1 MKIKKTF
8 ISVLIIILVTNF
20 SVYTQTVKLKFIE
33 TTDVHGSI
41 FPYDFKN
48 DKKAQTS
55 LSQVYTYVKQ
65 ERAKKDQQVILL
77 DAGDILQGQ
86 PPVYYYNFE
95 KINEKHLV
103 AKVMNYMK
111 YDVGTVG
118 NHDIEPG
125 HNVYDRINKEFDFP
139 WLAANAV
146 NETTGKTYFP
156 PYKILVKDGVKIAVL
171 GLITPGIP
179 MWLPKNIWSNID
191 FEDMIITAKKW
202 VKIINEKEKPDIL
215 IGLFHS
221 GVDATYG
228 NQSADM
234 QRNENASE
242 LVAKQVP
249 GFDVVFVGH
258 DHQGWNYSVKNTDG
272 KNVLILGGINAART
286 AAVASVTMDLSD
298 KNKKV
303 VTGEIIEIKDFLP
316 DETFLNNF
324 KNSFDEIKKYTTQ
337 DICSFTKTIST
348 KDSFFGD
355 SPFVDLVQNIQLK
368 ITGADV
374 SFASPLS
381 FNAEIKKGPV
391 YVRDMFNLYKYEN
404 LLYTFKMS
412 GKEIKNYLEF
422 SYSKWLNNMKDEND
436 HLLRFKRDEKNNII
450 YYSGHPALY
459 NTYYNFSAAAGIN
472 YTVDVTKPAGE
483 MVLISSF
490 SDGRTFDFNGE
501 YQVAINSYRGNGG
514 GGHLVHG
521 AKIPKEDLTKRI
533 LSSTDKDLRFY
544 IMQWLK
550 KEKTITPEKNNN
562 WKIIPGNW
570 ALKGKEK
577 DYKLLFGN

>member
-1 MKIKKTF
+1 MKIKNTI
-8 ISVLIIILVTNF
+8 ISILIILLVSSFT
-20 SVYTQTVKLKFIE
+20 VYTQTVKLKFIE

-55 LSQVYTYVKQ
+55 LSQVYTYVQQ

-95 KINEKHLV
+95 NTKEKHLV
-103 AKVMNYMK
+103 AQVMNYMN

-125 HNVYDRINKEFDFP
+125 HDVYDRINKEFNFP
-139 WLAANAV
+139 WLAANAIK
-146 NETTGKTYFP
+146 ETTDKTYFP
-156 PYKILVKDGVKIAVL
+156 PYKILVRDGVKIAVL
-171 GLITPGIP
+171 GIITPGIP

-191 FEDMIITAKKW
+191 FEDMILTAKKW

-234 QRNENASE
+234 PRNENASE

-258 DHQGWNYSVKNTDG
+258 DHHGWNYTVKNTDG

-286 AAVASVTMDLSD
+286 AAVANVTINLSD

-303 VTGEIIEIKDFLP
+303 VTGEIIEIKDFIP
-316 DETFLNNF
+316 DEQFLSHF
-324 KNSFDEIKKYTTQ
+324 KKSFDEIKKYTTQ
-337 DICSFTKTIST
+337 DICYFTKTIST
-348 KDSFFGD
+348 KDSFFGN

-368 ITGADV
+368 ITGSDV

-381 FNAEIKKGPV
+381 FNAEINKGPV

-412 GKEIKNYLEF
+412 GKEIKDYLEF
-422 SYSKWLNNMKDEND
+422 SYSRWFNKMKNEDD
-436 HLLRFKRDEKNNII
+436 HILRFKIDEKNNII
-450 YYSGHPALY
+450 YYKGHPALY
-459 NTYYNFSAAAGIN
+459 NTYYNFSSAAGIN
-472 YTVDVTKPAGE
+472 YAVDVTKPTGE
-483 MVLISSF
+483 MVSISSF
-490 SDGRTFDFNGE
+490 SDGRAFDLNGE
-501 YQVAINSYRGNGG
+501 YKVAINSYRGNGG
-514 GGHLVHG
+514 GGHLVYG
-521 AKIPKEDLTKRI
+521 AKIPKDDLIKRI

-562 WKIIPGNW
+562 WKIIPENW
-570 ALKGKEK
+570 AKKGKEK